1 MNRTVGSFL
10 LARDKFMAEM
20 FLRKPVALDSSGF
33 TFSIYK
39 KQKKNPMIQRNRR
52 FAIYL
57 ST

>member
-20 FLRKPVALDSSGF
+20 LLRKPVALDRSGF

-39 KQKKNPMIQRNRR
+39 KQKNNPMI
-52 FAIYL
+52 
-57 ST
+57 